1 MTAWGACSLV
11 QIVSTIQSSR
21 TGETVVDRK
30 GAVSAGIP
38 VAYFQRSRSLPTLT
52 VSPGFFGLQGT
63 PQQAH
68 ELLAPIYGWFTEGFN
83 TRDLKDAKALLA
95 QLHD

>member
-1 MTAWGACSLV
+1 MVGVTGSIPV
-11 QIVSTIQSSR
+11 VPTIQSTR
-21 TGETVVDRK
+21 TAETVVDRK